1 MVETKKSKKE
11 DKNKTTPS
19 IYLQLDD
26 CINSD
31 NMSMRRMLKTHGV
44 EIKIPLA
51 YSLGRGVYGF
61 MASRYM
67 RAVFESGRA
76 TRSGTA
82 TGRLIRVLS

>member
-11 DKNKTTPS
+11 DKNKTTLS

-44 EIKIPLA
+44 EIKIPLS
-51 YSLGRGVYGF
+51 YSLG
-61 MASRYM
+61 
-67 RAVFESGRA
+67 
-76 TRSGTA
+76 
-82 TGRLIRVLS
+82 